1 MTLRILTGVSLA
13 ACVLLSQGRAFAD
26 EKIELCDATP
36 FKERLAQ
43 AATRHLVEQGA
54 VFRRFGVHAMPAR
67 GWRDNYPQ
75 GTWIVYFS
83 QSFRCGERGLDGGGW
98 EVVIDPKTLKV
109 LKSFYSDL

>member
-1 MTLRILTGVSLA
+1 MA
-13 ACVLLSQGRAFAD
+13 AAGLVTCVLLWQRPAFAD

-43 AATRHLVEQGA
+43 AATRHLIEQGA
-54 VFRRFGVHAMPAR
+54 VFRRFGVHAMPAE
-67 GWRDNYPQ
+67 GMGGYYPD

-83 QSFRCGERGLDGGGW
+83 SSFRCGERGLDGGGW
-98 EVVIDPKTLKV
+98 EVAIDPDSLKI

>member
-1 MTLRILTGVSLA
+1 MASRFLAGAGLA
-13 ACVLLSQGRAFAD
+13 ASLLLWQPALAE

-43 AATRHLVEQGA
+43 AATRHLIEQSA
-54 VFRRFGVHAMPAR
+54 AFKRIGVHAMPAEDL
-67 GWRDNYPQ
+67 GGNYPP

-83 QSFRCGERGLDGGGW
+83 SSFRCGELGLDGGGW
-98 EVVIDPKTLKV
+98 EVAIDPKSLKI